1 MSEKIRGDHL
11 ERAAVV
17 YVRQS
22 TLHQVRHHREGSN
35 GSMPWPIARASSGL
49 PASKWSTTTSA

>member
-1 MSEKIRGDHL
+1 VIRGEHKITAGHL

-22 TLHQVRHHREGSN
+22 TLVQVREH
-35 GSMPWPIARASSGL
+35 
-49 PASKWSTTTSA
+49 T